1 MLTRLTR
8 LSWAEPIVFTEC
20 GQIFVTA
27 SLVINNIRV
36 MFTDKNALLIDYYE
50 QFVASELVLKVTV
63 VLPRI
68 WPGNSFPNYL

>member
-1 MLTRLTR
+1 
-8 LSWAEPIVFTEC
+8 
-20 GQIFVTA
+20 
-27 SLVINNIRV
+27 